1 MKILHVNCGQRN
13 VPSSSSSHIWFSYI
27 YIQSHLCLTR
37 LGFRFILLQFSIS
50 EMLLSFTCFPVLFSP
65 HGFFVLFACS
75 FRYFSLSVSRF
86 LTARSFRSL
95 AFCSRNRTMLYS
107 SLSRRRR
114 PLACFSFQS
123 WSSSRRCLRR
133 SWCIRSNLS
142 FLIHWRNMLNSRR
155 VHFIK
160 PLFVMKPSVQTKKR
174 FKVSKQWLTIIKFPA
189 PNIKFLVFWLV
200 YSFPVVSSY
209 FDSPHTGMHCTNCC
223 GTEKAP
229 NIQTFRI

>member
-1 MKILHVNCGQRN
+1 MSNTPWFPFHSFAVLYQRDASLFHLLPCPFFASRLLCTL
-13 VPSSSSSHIWFSYI
+13 PSSS
-27 YIQSHLCLTR
+27 
-37 LGFRFILLQFSIS
+37 
-50 EMLLSFTCFPVLFSP
+50 
-65 HGFFVLFACS
+65 ACS
-75 FRYFSLSVSRF
+75 FKYFSLSVSRF

-95 AFCSRNRTMLYS
+95 ALCSRNRTMLYS

-114 PLACFSFQS
+114 SLACFSFQS

-160 PLFVMKPSVQTKKR
+160 PLFVMKPSGQTKKR

-223 GTEKAP
+223 GAEKAP